1 MKYLRIAV
9 LILLFF
15 LSMLFFVQNQEILS
29 KTTRLYLSIF
39 GLELHSTDIAYYLIV
54 LLAFVAGGFIS
65 MAYFLTEKIRQ
76 GAELKRRGSK
86 IKDLEEELKSLRNMP
101 LEESDYTM
109 DSPESQEPRV

>member
-39 GLELHSTDIAYYLIV
+39 GLELHSREIPYYLII
-54 LLAFVAGGFIS
+54 LLAFVAGGFVTL
-65 MAYFLTEKIRQ
+65 AYFLTEKIRH
-76 GAELKRRGSK
+76 GEELKRCKSK
-86 IKDLEEELKSLRNMP
+86 IKDLEEEVKSIHNMP
-101 LEESDYTM
+101 LEDSAETMESY
-109 DSPESQEPRV
+109 ENQEPRA

>member
-39 GLELHSTDIAYYLIV
+39 GLELHSKEIPYYLII
-54 LLAFVAGGFIS
+54 LLAFVAGGFVTL
-65 MAYFLTEKIRQ
+65 AYFLAEKIRL
-76 GAELKRRGSK
+76 GAELKRSKSK
-86 IKDLEEELKSLRNMP
+86 IKNLEEEVKSLRNMP
-101 LEESDYTM
+101 LEHIDNTM
-109 DSPESQEPRV
+109 DSPESQEPRF